1 MKWSSNQDAIK
12 DKLKFNM
19 MKYFKTSLGFWYLNC
34 THENFNCIVDEQILY
49 RINFIYILFKYLVFD

>member
-34 THENFNCIVDEQILY
+34 THENFNCIVDE
-49 RINFIYILFKYLVFD
+49 